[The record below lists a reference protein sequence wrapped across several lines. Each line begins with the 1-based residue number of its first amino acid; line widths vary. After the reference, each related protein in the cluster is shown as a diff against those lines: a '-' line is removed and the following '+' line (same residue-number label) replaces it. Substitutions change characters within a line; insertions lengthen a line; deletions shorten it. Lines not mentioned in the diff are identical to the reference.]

1 MNVIPLWKKIIHS
14 TFPKFTSLLSKLFNV
29 AIGTTYHEPFG
40 VLFLR
45 IPLKKINNESLNV
58 DQLVKYISRTWMFVQ
73 ISSLTISD
81 KIVSYWDLHMHIF
94 SKAPQNDLMHGNKG
108 RCWLLILLWSSSRRI
123 VMADLWNTYKKNLL
137 VSPLVYVYNKHPA
150 YRYQKQHRDTS
161 RGRVVGRERKKIW
174 SEIFDQ

>member
-1 MNVIPLWKKIIHS
+1 MNAIPLWKKIIHS

-73 ISSLTISD
+73 ISSLTIRD
-81 KIVSYWDLHMHIF
+81 NIVSYWDLHMHIF

-123 VMADLWNTYKKNLL
+123 VMADLWNTYKKKL
-137 VSPLVYVYNKHPA
+137 VGEPA
-150 YRYQKQHRDTS
+150 GLCIQQTPSIPISKTAQRYK
-161 RGRVVGRERKKIW
+161 
-174 SEIFDQ
+174 

>member
-1 MNVIPLWKKIIHS
+1 MNAIPLWKKIIHS

-29 AIGTTYHEPFG
+29 AIATTYHEPFG

-73 ISSLTISD
+73 ISSLTICD
-81 KIVSYWDLHMHIF
+81 NIVSYWDLHMHIF

-150 YRYQKQHRDTS
+150 YPYQKQHRDTS